1 MYAIPSGYYTL
12 NTSAKTITLLTP
24 FNTLTLPS
32 INKIIDITSGEY
44 IYDADKPV
52 YSDPQVSISGSVITY
67 KRGNS
72 ITNTDNLRILID
84 SNSLTGGSA

>member
-12 NTSAKTITLLTP
+12 NSSAKTITLLSP
-24 FNTLTLPS
+24 YNTLTLPS
-32 INKIIDITSGEY
+32 ISKIIDITSGEY
-44 IYDADKPV
+44 IYDGEKPV
-52 YSDPQVSISGSVITY
+52 YSDPQILVSGSVITY

>member
-12 NTSAKTITLLTP
+12 NSSDKTITLLSP
-24 FNTLTLPS
+24 YNTLTLPS
-32 INKIIDITSGEY
+32 ISKIIDTLAAN
-44 IYDADKPV
+44 IYDGEKPV
-52 YSDPQVSISGSVITY
+52 YSDPQILVSGSVITY